1 MASPWDRDQ
10 LETFA
15 SVVAHQSF
23 ERAATAMN
31 LTRGAVS
38 QRIRALEESMAA
50 VLLVRERP
58 VLPTAAGEVLL
69 RHVQA
74 LRLLEEATLQRL
86 APAQTAGR
94 PVPLSVA
101 VSADSLATW
110 FGGALTALLA
120 HPRIALELVIDDQDH
135 TFGRLT
141 RGEVVGC
148 VSTAARPMTGFS
160 AEPLGRMAYRCVAH
174 PAFARRH
181 FGGGLVPA
189 ALLSAPALMF
199 DRRDTLQA
207 DFFRQLLG
215 FVPELPVCHYVPSP
229 QALLALIA
237 QGFGFGLVPAMQAA
251 PLLQAGTLV
260 DLAPGRGI
268 GVPLYWHR
276 WQAEPELAAQVTALV
291 LAQAARALEPL
302 APVPGRAAPPPG

>member
-15 SVVAHQSF
+15 CVVAHQSF

-69 RHVQA
+69 RHVHT
-74 LRLLEEATLQRL
+74 LRQLEEATLQRL
-86 APAQTAGR
+86 SPAQAAGR
-94 PVPLSVA
+94 PVPIALA

-110 FGGALTALLA
+110 FGGVLTALLA

-160 AEPLGRMAYRCVAH
+160 AEPLGRMAYGCVAS
-174 PAFARRH
+174 AGFAQRH
-181 FGGGLVPA
+181 FGGGVTA
-189 ALLSAPALMF
+189 TALLAAPALMF
-199 DRRDTLQA
+199 DRRDALQA

-215 FVPELPVCHYVPSP
+215 FVPELPVSHYVPSP
-229 QALLALIA
+229 QALLALIV
-237 QGFGFGLVPAMQAA
+237 QGLGFGLVPLLQAA
-251 PLLQAGTLV
+251 PLLRAGTLV

-268 GVPLYWHR
+268 DVPLHWHH
-276 WQAEPELAAQVTALV
+276 WQAEPPLAAEVTALV
-291 LAQAARALEPL
+291 VAHAGRVLPPL
-302 APVPGRAAPPPG
+302 KP